1 MIGTVNK
8 TEPGRTIECWYD
20 PKHDSVS
27 FSKPEKGDL
36 VGGWVG
42 AGFGIGFLSIGGV
55 LFCIFLA
62 IGGLYCYSMYLE
74 TAISDCC
81 RRCRRGADAVRT
93 SCSQCMLPCTQFLR
107 RGVESSRY
115 VLFLRGKKPIPLR
128 TRELLSY
135 NILVFV
141 YGQKFRTFKDDTC
154 T

>member
-20 PKHDSVS
+20 PKHDSVA
-27 FSKPEKGDL
+27 FSKPEKDDL

-55 LFCIFLA
+55 LFCIFLS
-62 IGGLYCYSMYLE
+62 IGGLYCYESYGD

-93 SCSQCMLPCTQFLR
+93 SCSQCMLPCTQCLR
-107 RGVESSRY
+107 RSVESSRY
-115 VLFLRGKKPIPLR
+115 FMFLKGK
-128 TRELLSY
+128 RE
-135 NILVFV
+135 
-141 YGQKFRTFKDDTC
+141 TFTFEQ
-154 T
+154 